1 MDSCN
6 EKRWMGLAGE
16 EKGAETLTQEQGC
29 GRGTETLTQ
38 MQGCGRGAE
47 TPPIQVQGCGR
58 GAETPPI
65 QVQGCRRGA
74 GTLTQVPHPRAEPG
88 CSDSLRKEH
97 GGTLQPLSL

>member
-47 TPPIQVQGCGR
+47 T
-58 GAETPPI
+58 TPI